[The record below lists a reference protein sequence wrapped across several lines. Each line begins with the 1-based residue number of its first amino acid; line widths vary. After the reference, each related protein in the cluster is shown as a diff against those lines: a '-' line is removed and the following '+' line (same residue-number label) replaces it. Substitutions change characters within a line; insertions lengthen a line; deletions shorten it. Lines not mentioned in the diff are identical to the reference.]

1 MCILVTTKS
10 FPFVFLVLIQ
20 FFFVHFMLQ
29 IFPFIFPVPPHAD
42 CTDPQWFFQDMLAI
56 PLITDCL
63 ILD

>member
-42 CTDPQWFFQDMLAI
+42 CTDP
-56 PLITDCL
+56 
-63 ILD
+63 